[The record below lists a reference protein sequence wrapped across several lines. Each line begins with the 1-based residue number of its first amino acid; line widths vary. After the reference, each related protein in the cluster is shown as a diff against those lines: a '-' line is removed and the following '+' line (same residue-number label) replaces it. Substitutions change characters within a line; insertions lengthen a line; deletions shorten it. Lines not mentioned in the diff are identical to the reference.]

1 MNNDWASHFVDPI
14 LGSFP
19 LWVMG
24 RHRVTPLFPSKRT
37 FTARFAR
44 PLSASS
50 PRMRGSQYPGM
61 DGPPPQPERYWNI
74 LRGVYTS
81 SAAPAEAFRE
91 HAAPLASGREGSDL
105 TSEEI
110 E

>member
-44 PLSASS
+44 PLSANKQTSAGAAGANPGHQEPGVRGEES
-50 PRMRGSQYPGM
+50 PFRVGGLQG
-61 DGPPPQPERYWNI
+61 
-74 LRGVYTS
+74 LRPSIGVRDDDPS
-81 SAAPAEAFRE
+81 LCKS
-91 HAAPLASGREGSDL
+91 LGG
-105 TSEEI
+105 
-110 E
+110 